1 MSHRNRVT
9 PAVFAGV
16 LVQMD
21 RSPHQ
26 KEFMGSLAEAGERD
40 ATLKRRMHDLSGKV
54 FAKTGTL
61 GAGDLFNNRLRL
73 PTKALGGYI
82 DTKNGRHFAFAIVAS
97 NSVFDDISGV
107 FAANDDVGQ
116 VVAIIQQTH

>member
-1 MSHRNRVT
+1 MAKRSDAARWKSAL
-9 PAVFAGV
+9 PILGV
-16 LVQMD
+16 D
-21 RSPHQ
+21 
-26 KEFMGSLAEAGERD
+26 GSLALVQPSGPA
-40 ATLKRRMHDLSGKV
+40 KGKV

-82 DTKNGRHFAFAIVAS
+82 DTETGRHFAFAVIAAS
-97 NSVFDDISGV
+97 SVFTDINGV

-116 VVAIIQQTH
+116 VVAIVQQSY